1 MIDSPAPLS
10 AEDAPARNGARPYH
24 HGNLRA
30 AMVASA
36 LSLIESGGPGELS
49 LRRAARDIG
58 VSQTAPLYHFGN
70 KFGLLVAVATEGF
83 RMLLAHRRA
92 RMEGQV
98 GARNRLRAAMLA
110 YVEFGVGHPA
120 LFRLMTGPDIRN
132 HSNDAELEKAAS
144 DTYASLRAC
153 MIDYLVEIGQSA
165 EPAHR
170 ASLAAWATSH
180 GIVTILLDRENSPLL
195 QPRRDPTV
203 IADEIID
210 ILIAGLGHIGEGPR

>member
-1 MIDSPAPLS
+1 MTKSLCSTDPTP
-10 AEDAPARNGARPYH
+10 RGTARPYH

-36 LSLIESGGPGELS
+36 LALLEAGGPGELS

-70 KFGLLVAVATEGF
+70 KLGLLVAVATEGF
-83 RMLLAHRRA
+83 HMLLAHRRA
-92 RMEGQV
+92 RLASESS
-98 GARNRLRAAMLA
+98 ARGRLRAAMLA
-110 YVEFGVGHPA
+110 YVEFGVAHPA
-120 LFRLMTGPDIRN
+120 LFRLMTGPDVRN
-132 HSNDAELEKAAS
+132 NSNDPALEQAAS
-144 DTYASLRAC
+144 EAFGLLRECVDA
-153 MIDYLVEIGQSA
+153 YLREIGK
-165 EPAHR
+165 PTDDVHR

-180 GIVTILLDRENSPLL
+180 GIVTILLDRQNSPMV

-210 ILIAGLGHIGEGPR
+210 ILIAGLGVAG